1 MHDLL
6 IVITTLLIFIPLTYT
21 VRWYYEVLDNHQR
34 RRYLRALKRDINTVP
49 IVNDNK
55 LIAFVLAELRTRLS
69 MTGEY
74 NVTTEQSLILR
85 IIANEILTLAIL
97 RLKNQI
103 DLLSLLVS
111 RINDEEGYFAR
122 INFTTNNR
130 AELIIQHRST
140 DQLLYIKFH
149 SINTLF

>member
-1 MHDLL
+1 M
-6 IVITTLLIFIPLTYT
+6 
-21 VRWYYEVLDNHQR
+21 
-34 RRYLRALKRDINTVP
+34 P